1 MFKTLLA
8 AAALAIAA
16 TPALAQTA
24 PAAPCQEPERRQ
36 FDFWVGNW
44 DVYPTGQEVLVARST
59 IEKLYGGC
67 AVREN
72 WKPLKGTGGG
82 SLNAWRPDEKGW
94 RQTWL
99 DSSGTRVEFTGGW
112 TGQAMVLTGEWVGA
126 VTPGQ
131 PARVRMTYTRAGD
144 GSVRQFG
151 EASQDG
157 GKTWAPNFDFTY
169 RPARAAP

>member
-24 PAAPCQEPERRQ
+24 PAAPCQEPERGQ

-44 DVYPTGQEVLVARST
+44 DVYATGQEVLVARST

-99 DSSGTRVEFTGGW
+99 DSNGAWAEFRGGWNGTAIVIQGDWSGT
-112 TGQAMVLTGEWVGA
+112 LT
-126 VTPGQ
+126 
-131 PARVRMTYTRAGD
+131 RMTYTPLAD

-151 EASQDG
+151 ETSADKG
-157 GKTWAPNFDFTY
+157 ATWKPGFDLTY
-169 RPARAAP
+169 RRAR

>member
-1 MFKTLLA
+1 MFKHLLVAGLLA
-8 AAALAIAA
+8 AAA

-24 PAAPCQEPERRQ
+24 PVAAPPCQEPERRQ
-36 FDFWVGNW
+36 FDFWVGSW
-44 DVYPTGQEVLVARST
+44 DVYPTGQDVLVAHST

-72 WKPLKGTGGG
+72 WKPLKGAGGG

-99 DSSGTRVEFTGGW
+99 DSSGAWAEFRGGW
-112 TGQAMVLTGEWVGA
+112 NGASIVIQGDWGGTLT
-126 VTPGQ
+126 
-131 PARVRMTYTRAGD
+131 RMTYTPGPD

-151 EASQDG
+151 ETSSDKGLTWKAS
-157 GKTWAPNFDFTY
+157 FDLTY
-169 RPARAAP
+169 RKAR

>member
-1 MFKTLLA
+1 MFKSLLA

-24 PAAPCQEPERRQ
+24 PAQAPCQEPERRQ
-36 FDFWVGNW
+36 FDFWVGEW
-44 DVYPTGQEVLVARST
+44 DVYPTGQDVLVARST

-99 DSSGTRVEFTGGW
+99 DSSGAWAEFRGGW
-112 TGQAMVLTGEWVGA
+112 TGSAIVIQGDWAGTLT
-126 VTPGQ
+126 
-131 PARVRMTYTRAGD
+131 RMTYTPGAD
-144 GSVRQFG
+144 GTVRQFG
-151 EASQDG
+151 ETSADKG
-157 GKTWAPNFDFTY
+157 ATWKTSFDLTY
-169 RPARAAP
+169 RRAR

>member
-44 DVYPTGQEVLVARST
+44 DVYPTGQETLVARST

-99 DSSGTRVEFTGGW
+99 DSSGAWAEFRGGW
-112 TGQAMVLTGEWVGA
+112 NGTAIVIQGDWSGTLT
-126 VTPGQ
+126 
-131 PARVRMTYTRAGD
+131 RMTYTPLAD

-151 EASQDG
+151 ETSADKG
-157 GKTWAPNFDFTY
+157 VTWKPGFDLTY
-169 RPARAAP
+169 RRAR

>member
-44 DVYPTGQEVLVARST
+44 DVYPTGQETLVARST

-99 DSSGTRVEFTGGW
+99 DSSGAWAEFRGGW
-112 TGQAMVLTGEWVGA
+112 NGTAIVIQGDWSGTLT
-126 VTPGQ
+126 
-131 PARVRMTYTRAGD
+131 RMTYTPGAD

-151 EASQDG
+151 ETSADKG
-157 GKTWAPNFDFTY
+157 LTWKPGFDLTY
-169 RPARAAP
+169 RRAR